1 MISSIFLAMPVENVA
16 RSITFFEALGF
27 RINPQFTNDESACVV
42 ISDNIFAM
50 ISNHEKYQSFSEKEL
65 PSKDAAEVIFSLQ
78 CESTDEVKSIAEKAF
93 AAGGRRVND
102 PTDQGFMFSWGFEDL
117 DGHLWD
123 LFWMDPA
130 NFK

>member
-1 MISSIFLAMPVENVA
+1 MISSIFLAMPVENIA

-50 ISNHEKYQSFSEKEL
+50 ISNHEKYTSFSEKKL

-93 AAGGRRVND
+93 AAGARRVNE
-102 PTDQGFMFSWGFEDL
+102 PSDQGFMFSWGFEDL

>member
-1 MISSIFLAMPVENVA
+1 MPVENIA

-50 ISNHEKYQSFSEKEL
+50 LSNHEKYTSFSEKKL

-78 CESTDEVKSIAEKAF
+78 CESTDEVRSIAEKAF
-93 AAGGRRVND
+93 AAGARRVNE
-102 PTDQGFMFSWGFEDL
+102 PSDQGFMFSWGFEDL